1 MLDKI
6 LKYLDNEKIVILTLS
21 IVVIIGAIMTDL
33 TKEIV
38 LTSLGGLIGYL
49 TAKHNRV

>member
-1 MLDKI
+1 
-6 LKYLDNEKIVILTLS
+6 
-21 IVVIIGAIMTDL
+21 MTDL

-49 TAKHNRV
+49 TAKHNRVWEPRETNEERDTR